1 MFAGKIIVDYSNESI
16 RVVTTPFR
24 YRGLK
29 FFFVFF
35 LSLKF
40 YYVVVCPALQEA
52 SKGLFS
58 PTAFFDLMDKRNVLF
73 TPYFAQIKKRFDFK
87 KEDLLFHDLNTRSR
101 ADSLLLIFS
110 LIYRSGISLDGR
122 KGEGEKDE
130 GGGRGGGI
138 W

>member
-1 MFAGKIIVDYSNESI
+1 M
-16 RVVTTPFR
+16 
-24 YRGLK
+24 
-29 FFFVFF
+29 
-35 LSLKF
+35 LKF
-40 YYVVVCPALQEA
+40 YYVRCREAKKLSRAQLCLKEA

-73 TPYFAQIKKRFDFK
+73 TPYFAQIKKRFDLK
-87 KEDLLFHDLNTRSR
+87 KEDLLFHELNTQGR

-130 GGGRGGGI
+130 GGGGGGGEFGDT
-138 W
+138 